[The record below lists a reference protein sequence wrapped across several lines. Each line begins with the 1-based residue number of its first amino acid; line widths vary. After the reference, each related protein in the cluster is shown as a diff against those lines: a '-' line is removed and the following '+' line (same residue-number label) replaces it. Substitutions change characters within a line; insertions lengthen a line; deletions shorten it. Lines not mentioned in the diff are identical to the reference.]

1 MINFRLKHVICR
13 ITSVVLMLTIVNVL
27 TGYAQE
33 NISKRETRRNSVP
46 VDKLIKNL
54 EDPKKELEKQSERV
68 LDVFDVK
75 MGDRVADVGAGT
87 GLLAFKMSARV
98 GAEGKV
104 YAVEIED
111 ELLNVIRAK
120 IAKTKTE
127 NIIPIKSSETDTNLP
142 LECCDK
148 ILLIGTYYYL
158 EDPVIF
164 MGNLRKSLDSGGLVG
179 IINLDATKA
188 RVKTKKSFVP
198 ASKVID
204 EMRRAGFVLRE
215 SHNFLATRYF
225 LVFSAN

>member
-13 ITSVVLMLTIVNVL
+13 ITLFVIILIIGNQL

-33 NISKRETRRNSVP
+33 NITKRETRRNSVP
-46 VDKLIKNL
+46 IAKLINNL

-68 LDVFDVK
+68 LDVFGVK
-75 MGDRVADVGAGT
+75 KGDRVADVGAGT

-120 IAKTKTE
+120 IEQNKTV
-127 NIIPIKSSETDTNLP
+127 NIIPIKSSESDANLP
-142 LECCDK
+142 LQSCDK
-148 ILLIGTYYYL
+148 ILLVGTYYYL

-164 MGNLRKSLDSGGLVG
+164 MGNLRKSLNLGGQVG
-179 IINLDATKA
+179 IINLDAAKA
-188 RVKTKKSFVP
+188 RVKTKKNFVP

-225 LVFSAN
+225 LVFSAI

>member
-164 MGNLRKSLDSGGLVG
+164 MGNLRKSLNLGGLVG
-179 IINLDATKA
+179 IINLDAAKA